1 MPRYFFNV
9 YHDRAELD
17 DEGEELPDLQ
27 AAWREATVTA
37 GQIIQDLDGKLRPG
51 GKDWRL
57 EVTDEFAN
65 PLYVIHV
72 SADRSQV
79 SLCARTAPWIGR
91 RMSAWKTARGS
102 AIWGS
107 ANRVTQANGRWRPRP
122 RLRPPSP
129 SDDRVHFPA
138 ASWRPFRGREM
149 QIA

>member
-17 DEGEELPDLQ
+17 AEGEELPDMQ

-72 SADRSQV
+72 SADR
-79 SLCARTAPWIGR
+79 A
-91 RMSAWKTARGS
+91 K
-102 AIWGS
+102 
-107 ANRVTQANGRWRPRP
+107 
-122 RLRPPSP
+122 
-129 SDDRVHFPA
+129 
-138 ASWRPFRGREM
+138 
-149 QIA
+149 

>member
-17 DEGEELPDLQ
+17 EEGEELPDMH
-27 AAWREATVTA
+27 AAWREATLTA

-72 SADRSQV
+72 SADR
-79 SLCARTAPWIGR
+79 AR
-91 RMSAWKTARGS
+91 
-102 AIWGS
+102 
-107 ANRVTQANGRWRPRP
+107 
-122 RLRPPSP
+122 
-129 SDDRVHFPA
+129 
-138 ASWRPFRGREM
+138 
-149 QIA
+149 